1 MPESAEQS
9 AERKALAR
17 RAAVDTL
24 KIASAI
30 ADYAAS
36 AIGDGLSPEAARR
49 ATLDAAGELEIT
61 AASLRR
67 LVLGRLSPAERRA
80 LAVGLAADGLTVRQ
94 IAAQVGRSE
103 RQVQDYLR
111 GRA

>member
-1 MPESAEQS
+1 MPESAAQS

-61 AASLRR
+61 ATSLRR

-80 LAVGLAADGLTVRQ
+80 LAVALAADGLTVRQ
-94 IAAQVGRSE
+94 IAARLGRSE